1 MFTRN
6 SVWTWSSRLALV
18 SIALGLGVC
27 REASADQDVPR
38 VIEIRMT
45 MSKDGTQPYFDPV
58 GVHVRPGDT
67 VRWVQISN
75 YHSVAAYH
83 PDNGNHEMRIP
94 EQATPWNSNVLLGQY
109 PAQGSTYEY
118 RFIVEGV
125 YDYFCQPHEA
135 AGMVGRIVVGAPGT
149 GPGTRPFGYAP
160 AHEWKP
166 VPAAAQTQFPPID
179 EIVRKGSVRVPRHN

>member
-1 MFTRN
+1 
-6 SVWTWSSRLALV
+6 
-18 SIALGLGVC
+18 
-27 REASADQDVPR
+27 
-38 VIEIRMT
+38 
-45 MSKDGTQPYFDPV
+45 
-58 GVHVRPGDT
+58 
-67 VRWVQISN
+67 
-75 YHSVAAYH
+75 VAAYH

-94 EQATPWNSNVLLGQY
+94 KQATPWNSKVLLGQY

-118 RFIVEGV
+118 RFTVEGV

-179 EIVRKGSVRVPRHN
+179 EIVRKGSIRVPWHH